1 MKQKQI
7 EILAAIFRAV
17 CFLTIV
23 LFARLYRRI
32 VTMKIKA
39 ESGRNL
45 NMNTRKLTMT
55 AMLAACA
62 LVVFI
67 LEAQLPPIVPIPG
80 IKPGLANVM
89 TLIAFAVLG
98 KREAL
103 GVLLTRIVL
112 GSIFTGNLMSMAFS
126 VIGGVF
132 AYGGMLLIMRIIKN
146 PVAVSIVGAIAHN
159 IGQIFTAMLF
169 TKTPQLLYYCPLLMM
184 SAILTGLFTGVIAA
198 GVIRIVRK
206 HMHQ

>member
-1 MKQKQI
+1 
-7 EILAAIFRAV
+7 
-17 CFLTIV
+17 
-23 LFARLYRRI
+23 
-32 VTMKIKA
+32 MKIKA

>member
-1 MKQKQI
+1 
-7 EILAAIFRAV
+7 
-17 CFLTIV
+17 
-23 LFARLYRRI
+23 
-32 VTMKIKA
+32 MKIKA

-62 LVVFI
+62 LVIFI

-126 VIGGVF
+126 AIGGFF
-132 AYGGMLLIMRIIKN
+132 AYGGMLLIMRIIEN